1 MNVQKKSEDQKEE
14 EKIKHSH
21 PAKFIGNRNFKTPFS
36 RKKKKHNSDNNNN
49 INNKKKIRK
58 H

>member
-1 MNVQKKSEDQKEE
+1 MNVQKKSEDQKEEE

-36 RKKKKHNSDNNNN
+36 RKKKHNSDNNNI